1 MNSDDGV
8 RLAVFLLVLLLIV
21 AWELLLPRRPL
32 KFTRRSRWTGNLLLG
47 ALNQALLRLFVP
59 VLAVGVAVI
68 AADQGWGLFNI
79 IHVPATVAFIACLL
93 LFDLAIYCQHLVF
106 HKVNWLWRL
115 HRVHHCD
122 LDFDVTTAV
131 RFHPVEILLSMLIK
145 IAITLALGAPP
156 MAVLVFE
163 IVLNF
168 TALFNHGNIRLPVPV
183 DSLLRWV
190 VVTPDM
196 HRVHHSDVAIET
208 NSNFGFNLPWWDRL
222 FGTYRAQPQGGH
234 LGMTVGLKEFP
245 QDAPQGLL
253 RLLQQPFE

>member
-32 KFTRRSRWTGNLLLG
+32 KFTRRSRWTANLLLG

-93 LFDLAIYCQHLVF
+93 LFDLAIYCQHVVF
-106 HKVNWLWRL
+106 HKVTWLWRL